1 MFAECGHPSA
11 TEGNAASGTVSAS
24 ATPPAEV
31 ATDQRTVLLSLV
43 INKSG
48 SVRDATLVSGPL
60 ALRDA
65 AIKAAKHRKYKSELM
80 NGSTTPHQMTVAV
93 TFAPD
98 KDTAPEIQ
106 EARPAGVPGCVYVSA
121 IRISGPVMQ
130 TYLLSRIDPVYP
142 AEALAQHV
150 DGPVVLRVRIDKN
163 GNVFQAEKVSGA
175 DVLVPA
181 AIEAVKQWKYKP
193 YLLDWEPMEVSTT
206 VEIGVTSPVP

>member
-1 MFAECGHPSA
+1 
-11 TEGNAASGTVSAS
+11 
-24 ATPPAEV
+24 
-31 ATDQRTVLLSLV
+31 LV

-60 ALRDA
+60 ALRDV
-65 AIKAAKHRKYKSELM
+65 AIKAAKHRKYKSKSID
-80 NGSTTPHQMTVAV
+80 GSAPPRQMMVAV

-121 IRISGPVMQ
+121 VRISAPVMQ
-130 TYLLSRIDPVYP
+130 TYLLSQIDPVYP
-142 AEALAQHV
+142 AEALAQHIE
-150 DGPVVLRVRIDKN
+150 GPVILRVRIDKN

-175 DVLVPA
+175 DMLAPA

-206 VEIGVTSPVP
+206 VEMSVTPSVR